1 MKSIIQI
8 AGGVAHSSLQRHQC
22 QCKLF
27 QFEILLPWGDAL
39 VINVECARAM
49 GKISRKNGCQPKQQE
64 LAWLMWRLNGA
75 KFIEQI
81 KYELQKWI
89 RSWVLKG
96 TFVFSDMQDLHPPC
110 HNSKKKTSR
119 VDQGSRNTHTT
130 YPFYSFIYSSDLLTT
145 DFILWM

>member
-49 GKISRKNGCQPKQQE
+49 GKISRKNGCQPKQHE
-64 LAWLMWRLNGA
+64 LAWLMWRLNGT

-81 KYELQKWI
+81 NYELQKWI

-96 TFVFSDMQDLHPPC
+96 TFVFSDMHQTPGLTPL
-110 HNSKKKTSR
+110 SQFKKKKIR
-119 VDQGSRNTHTT
+119 GLD
-130 YPFYSFIYSSDLLTT
+130 PK
-145 DFILWM
+145 